1 MSKRHIIVKHNN
13 ADTFQIVP
21 GNNESVTTLS
31 LDPLDLNKMLKSHIY
46 DDLRTLGFTPE
57 NTAYD
62 LLHIA
67 LAIYTADQTVSR
79 QTNGFQGWSR
89 YLTVYFPVNDKALW
103 DSVKEMLENYIG
115 FLSGDKWAFE
125 FRQNETIRTFQHQ
138 LVRNPENYTKVSL
151 LSGGLDSFIG
161 AVDLLSDNEKPYFI
175 SHYKTG
181 TESSTQVKIYNALE
195 TKFGKGSF
203 KGHKFYVQP
212 NQQNI
217 LAEKENS
224 SRARSLLFI
233 CLGLTCANC
242 LGDTIEM
249 ILPENGLISLNIPLT
264 KTRLSSHSTRTTHP
278 YFVDGLNKI
287 ISTLGIRNKITNPYR
302 FKTKGEMMVE
312 CKDVAFLMTHD
323 HETISCSHPE
333 NSRYAGMPP
342 GLNCGYCVPCIIRQA
357 AENRA
362 GNIKTTY
369 AIGDIRRTPP
379 SQRNR
384 KGSDYRAFKLAL
396 QNLTTITKPHSLALQ
411 INRSGQIPYNSE
423 AELLEYVSVYK
434 RGMDE
439 VKLFLDS

>member
-1 MSKRHIIVKHNN
+1 MSKRNIVVKFNN
-13 ADTFQIVP
+13 VDTFQLGLGID
-21 GNNESVTTLS
+21 ESVTSIS
-31 LDPLDLNKMLKSHIY
+31 LDPLDVNKMLKFHVY
-46 DDLRTLGFTPE
+46 EDLVKLGFTPK
-57 NTAYD
+57 NTMYD
-62 LLHIA
+62 LLHFA
-67 LAIYTADQTVSR
+67 LAIYTIDQTVSR
-79 QTNGFQGWSR
+79 QSNGFQGWSR
-89 YLTVYFPVNDKALW
+89 YLIIHFPVNDKSLW
-103 DSVKEMLENYIG
+103 DGVKEMLENYIG
-115 FLSGDKWAFE
+115 FLSGDKWIFE
-125 FRQNETIRTFQHQ
+125 FRQNETIRTFQQQ
-138 LVRNPENYTKVSL
+138 LLQNPENFTKVSL

-161 AVDLLSDNEKPYFI
+161 AVDLLSDKEKPYFI

-181 TESSTQVKIYNALE
+181 TESSTQLKIYNALE
-195 TKFGKGSF
+195 TKFGEKSF

-212 NQQNI
+212 NQQNN
-217 LAEKENS
+217 LAEKENT

-278 YFVDGLNKI
+278 YFVDGLNRIISKLGIHNKI
-287 ISTLGIRNKITNPYR
+287 INPYR

-312 CKDVAFLMTHD
+312 CKDPAFLMKHD

-333 NSRYAGMPP
+333 NSRYAGLPP

-357 AENRA
+357 AENKT
-362 GNIKTTY
+362 GDIKTIY

-379 SQRNR
+379 SQKDR
-384 KGSDYRAFKLAL
+384 KGSDFRAFKLAL
-396 QNLTTITKPHSLALQ
+396 QNLTTIIKPHSLVLQ
-411 INRSGQIPYNSE
+411 INRSGQIPFDTKE
-423 AELLEYVSVYK
+423 ELLEYVSVYK